1 MYKNKRYRIGSSS
14 RKPLISSSTISSIP
28 ENLST
33 ISSATNPPITS
44 TPNEPIAGPSNVL
57 TDRENLPPSQ
67 PSQKQQQP
75 VIISNDDDFIV
86 PSSQVIQPSRYISQR
101 SALRSQISNTQQTPM
116 SYFESVLSR
125 CGVNLTARNSDI
137 SYTLNCDHLK
147 FVVRLRREL
156 TSHPKHPEN
165 IQTFL
170 SGMLD
175 TMKNSKPLTK
185 ILSGCTVREFHLYV
199 INFYDFNSFFICIDH
214 IGKHR
219 HNQTIIRE
227 FDD

>member
-14 RKPLISSSTISSIP
+14 RKPLITSSTISSIP

-67 PSQKQQQP
+67 PSQKQQQQP

-86 PSSQVIQPSRYISQR
+86 PPSQVIQPSRYISQR
-101 SALRSQISNTQQTPM
+101 SALLRSQMSNTQQTPM

-185 ILSGCTVREFHLYV
+185 ILSGCTVREFCL
-199 INFYDFNSFFICIDH
+199 FFH
-214 IGKHR
+214 
-219 HNQTIIRE
+219 Q
-227 FDD
+227 FL

>member
-1 MYKNKRYRIGSSS
+1 MYKNKRYRIGSAS
-14 RKPLISSSTISSIP
+14 RKLHTASSTISSIP

-57 TDRENLPPSQ
+57 ADRKNRPPSQ
-67 PSQKQQQP
+67 PITSSQKQQP
-75 VIISNDDDFIV
+75 VQIISNDDDFIV
-86 PSSQVIQPSRYISQR
+86 PPSQVIQPSRYISQR
-101 SALRSQISNTQQTPM
+101 SALIRSQMSNTQQTPM

-125 CGVNLTARNSDI
+125 CGVNLTARNCDI

-170 SGMLD
+170 SGLLD
-175 TMKNSKPLTK
+175 TLKNSKTLTK
-185 ILSGCTVREFHLYV
+185 ICSGCMVRDFRLFVIIFH
-199 INFYDFNSFFICIDH
+199 
-214 IGKHR
+214 
-219 HNQTIIRE
+219 
-227 FDD
+227 